1 MSRHF
6 RAGAFAAAAF
16 LFVALSGVAT
26 SGARAEIQVPQAVQ
40 PAALSQNQGPDTP
53 RFIAQPVV
61 QPLPTEYGAASEA
74 ASLADL
80 VDRMPAAQLT
90 DDVRCLA
97 EAVYFEARGEPLDG
111 QLAVAEVVI
120 SRSQSGHFPA
130 DYCSVVTQPAQ
141 FSFVRRGV
149 IPRPDTASAAWE
161 RAKAIAQIAHQ
172 DLWDT
177 DAKGA
182 MFFHA
187 AYVKPKWAH
196 RKTALARIDTH
207 VFYR

>member
-1 MSRHF
+1 MSRNF
-6 RAGAFAAAAF
+6 RAGAFAAAAISF
-16 LFVALSGVAT
+16 IVLSGVAT
-26 SGARAEIQVPQAVQ
+26 SGARAEIQVPQVVEPTA
-40 PAALSQNQGPDTP
+40 PLANQAPDAP
-53 RFIAQPVV
+53 RFVAQPVV
-61 QPLPTEYGAASEA
+61 QPLPTGYGAANEA

-80 VDRMPAAQLT
+80 VDRMPDVPLA
-90 DDVRCLA
+90 DDMRCLA
-97 EAVYFEARGEPLDG
+97 EAVYFEARGEPLNG

-120 SRSQSGHFPA
+120 NRSQSGLYPA

-141 FSFVRRGV
+141 FSFVRHGA
-149 IPRPDTASAAWE
+149 IPQPNTASPAWE

-177 DAKGA
+177 DAKDA
-182 MFFHA
+182 LFFHA
-187 AYVKPKWAH
+187 AYVKPKWAA

>member
-1 MSRHF
+1 MIRNF
-6 RAGAFAAAAF
+6 RAGAFATAVL
-16 LFVALSGVAT
+16 LFMALSGVAM
-26 SGARAEIQVPQAVQ
+26 SGARAEIQVPQAIQ
-40 PAALSQNQGPDTP
+40 PTTLNLDPAAP
-53 RFIAQPVV
+53 RFVSQAVV
-61 QPLPTEYGAASEA
+61 QPLPTGYGTASEA
-74 ASLADL
+74 ASLAEL
-80 VDRMPAAQLT
+80 VDRMPDAQLT
-90 DDVRCLA
+90 GDMRCLA
-97 EAVYFEARGEPLDG
+97 EAVYFEARGEPLNG

-120 SRSQSGHFPA
+120 NRSQSGRFPA

-149 IPRPDTASAAWE
+149 IPRPNTDSAAWSQ
-161 RAKAIAQIAHQ
+161 AKAIAQIAHQ

-177 DAKGA
+177 DAKDA

-187 AYVKPKWAH
+187 TSVKPKWAH